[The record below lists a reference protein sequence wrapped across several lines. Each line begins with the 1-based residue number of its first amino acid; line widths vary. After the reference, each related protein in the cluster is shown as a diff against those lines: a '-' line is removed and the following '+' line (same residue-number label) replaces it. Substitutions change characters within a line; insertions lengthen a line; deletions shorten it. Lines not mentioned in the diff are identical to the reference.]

1 VVVNFRS
8 FLLFA
13 VQLRLN
19 CESLEN
25 VFVPETSTK
34 RANTPHIHGNCI
46 IAPKRRALFFW
57 LASLS
62 KTSPG
67 VGFGTAG
74 QSRCGGK
81 TKRNRCNSSQL
92 GIALKKAELQ
102 RKQPHRFE
110 RPFLTVMDHQS
121 AEKAKRD
128 ALFTKRVKRDALLT
142 VLYPKLS
149 LR

>member
-13 VQLRLN
+13 VRPRLN

-46 IAPKRRALFFW
+46 IAPQRRALLFW

-67 VGFGTAG
+67 PGFGTAG
-74 QSRCGGK
+74 QSRRDG
-81 TKRNRCNSSQL
+81 
-92 GIALKKAELQ
+92 
-102 RKQPHRFE
+102 
-110 RPFLTVMDHQS
+110 
-121 AEKAKRD
+121 KAKSNRQLIPIETSSSK
-128 ALFTKRVKRDALLT
+128 ALGSSPRGKLIGRSAAWRVSACKE
-142 VLYPKLS
+142 LS
-149 LR
+149 ASWK